1 MVFSHLHCHTQY
13 SLLDGAAD
21 IKKMLSKAKADGM
34 PACAITDHGNMF
46 GVFQFVAEA
55 HKQGIKPI
63 VGCEF
68 YVVQDMDRKQ
78 FSKDDK
84 DKRYHQLLLAK
95 NENGYKNLIK
105 LCSLGYTQGQYGKYP
120 RIDKKLIERYH
131 TDLIATTCCLGA
143 MVPQTI
149 LKKSESEAEQE
160 FEWWLNM
167 FGDDYYIELQRHH
180 MPEQNQVN
188 EVLLRFAKKYNRPY
202 IATNDSHYT
211 EREDNVAHDILL
223 CLNTGEKLST
233 PTIKEFGDDD
243 MVVKDRRFAFFND
256 QFFFKKTEEMTA
268 LFHDLPAAIDNTNLI
283 VDKIQDLDLKRSVA
297 LPNFV
302 IPLEFLT
309 QDQYLRHLTFEG
321 AKKRYSEL
329 TQEVEDR
336 LNFELQT
343 IETMGF
349 AGYFLI
355 VQDFIN
361 HGKDIGVFV
370 GPGRGSAAGSAVA
383 YCVGI
388 TNIDPLKYNLLFER
402 FLNPDR
408 KSLPDIDTDFDD
420 EGRQRVIDY
429 VAEKYGK
436 TQVAQI
442 VTYGSMAAKMSI
454 KDVARVMELP
464 IGESNALAKL
474 VPDRPGTNLNAI
486 IKSPLEDL
494 KDLQPEDLDN
504 IKKLREILRLDA
516 SIEAN
521 VLKQALVLEGSVR
534 GTGVHA
540 AGIIIA
546 PEDLTN
552 LIPIATAKESSLY
565 ITQYGGNVIEEA
577 GVIKMDFLGL
587 RTLSILKTALILI
600 ENNHG
605 VKINLDEI
613 LLDDIKTLQL
623 YQRGDT
629 VGTFQFESVGMQK
642 YLRELKPDRFED
654 LIAMNALYRPGPIR
668 YIPDFINRKHGRQ
681 KVSYDLP
688 DMEEHLEETYGITV
702 YQEQVMLLSVKI
714 AGFTKGEADFL
725 RKAMGK
731 KDLKTLDKMKGQFIS
746 QASAKGH
753 PKDVLE
759 KIWTD
764 WEAFASYAFNKSHST
779 AYSVVAF
786 QTAYL
791 KAHYPSEYM
800 SAVLTHNKDH
810 IEKVAFFMEECK
822 RMNIQVLGPDIN
834 ESNLLFTVNKK
845 GQIRFG
851 LGGVKSVGE
860 NPSHA
865 IIEERENNGIYKSI
879 FDLTSRV
886 NLKSINKRVLEPLVM
901 SGAFDSIPN
910 THRHQYFYPEDSE
923 REPNTIEKALR
934 YGANKQESMNSNQ
947 ASLFGGASDAPSLAE
962 PVLPKCEPWE
972 RLKELKKERE
982 VVGMYISG
990 HPLDDFKFEIK
1001 HFTKGNITA
1010 VKKSIEAK
1018 KEEEFVIAGIVTLTE
1033 ERMTKAKNKPWM
1045 KAVIEDYDN
1054 VLEIALF
1061 NKDYDNLSKL
1071 FKPNNF
1077 LLIKGR
1083 ISMKW
1088 GLENEKEFKISSVEH
1103 LGDVR
1108 DKMMKQFLLQVSALQ
1123 INDSLIN
1130 GIEEIAKQNPG
1141 NCNFKLILNHP
1152 QDNMMVELL
1161 SKKYRINIDSDVLH
1175 RFEALGLEKY
1185 RINDMPLMSFSQEQ
1199 IKKAAEEIEE
1209 LPEEAAP
1216 VD

>member
-1 MVFSHLHCHTQY
+1 MLFSHLHCHTQF

-21 IKKMLSKAKADGM
+21 IKKMLAKAKADNM

-46 GVFQFVAEA
+46 GVFKFVAEA

-63 VGCEF
+63 IGCEF
-68 YVVQDMDRKQ
+68 YVVEEMSRKQ

-120 RIDKKLIERYH
+120 RIDKKLIELYH

-143 MVPQTI
+143 MVPQYI
-149 LKKSESEAEQE
+149 LKKGEDEAEKE
-160 FEWWLNM
+160 FEWWLNL

-202 IATNDSHYT
+202 IATNDSHYI
-211 EREDNVAHDILL
+211 EQEDHIAHDILL
-223 CLNTGEKLST
+223 CINTGEKLST
-233 PTIKEFGDDD
+233 PTIKEFSDDD
-243 MVVKDRRFAFFND
+243 VMVKDRRFAFFND
-256 QFFFKKTEEMTA
+256 QFFFKKTAEMTS

-283 VDKIQDLDLKRSVA
+283 IDKIEDLDLKRDVA
-297 LPNFV
+297 FPNFI
-302 IPLEFLT
+302 IPKEFLT
-309 QDQYLRHLTFEG
+309 ENQYLRHLTFAG
-321 AKKRYSEL
+321 AKKRYHEI
-329 TQEVEDR
+329 TQEVEER
-336 LNFELQT
+336 LHFELQT

-388 TNIDPLKYNLLFER
+388 TNIDPLKYDLLFER
-402 FLNPDR
+402 FLNPER

-420 EGRQRVIDY
+420 EGRQKVIDY

-436 TQVAQI
+436 AQVAQI
-442 VTYGSMAAKMSI
+442 VTYGSMAAKSSI
-454 KDVARVMELP
+454 KDVARVLELS
-464 IGESNALAKL
+464 INDSNALSNL

-486 IKSPLEDL
+486 IKNPIAEL
-494 KDLQPEDLDN
+494 KDLTPEDLEN
-504 IKKLREILRLDA
+504 VKKLREILEVDSSL
-516 SIEAN
+516 EAT
-521 VLKQALVLEGSVR
+521 VLKHALVLEGSVR

-552 LIPIATAKESSLY
+552 LIPIATAKDSSLY
-565 ITQYGGNVIEEA
+565 ITQYEGNVIENA

-587 RTLSILKTALILI
+587 RTLSILKTALALI
-600 ENNHG
+600 ENNYG
-605 VKINLDEI
+605 IKINLDEI
-613 LLDDIKTLQL
+613 PLDDLKTLQL

-629 VGTFQFESVGMQK
+629 VGIFQFESDGMQK
-642 YLRELKPDRFED
+642 YLRDLKPDRFED
-654 LIAMNALYRPGPIR
+654 LIAMNALYRPGPIKN
-668 YIPDFINRKHGRQ
+668 IPDFINRKHGHQ
-681 KVSYDLP
+681 EVTYDLP
-688 DMEEHLEETYGITV
+688 EMEEQLKDTYGITV
-702 YQEQVMLLSVKI
+702 YQEQVMLLSVLL
-714 AGFTKGEADFL
+714 ADFTKGEADIL

-731 KDLKTLDKMKGQFIS
+731 KDINTLDQKKEKFIA

-753 PKDVLE
+753 PTATLE
-759 KIWTD
+759 KIWTV
-764 WEAFASYAFNKSHST
+764 WEKFASYAFNKSHAT
-779 AYSVVAF
+779 AYSVVSF

-791 KAHYPSEYM
+791 KAHYPSEFM
-800 SAVLTHNKDH
+800 SAVLTHNKNN

-834 ESNLLFTVNKK
+834 ESDLLFTVNKK

-865 IIEERENNGIYKSI
+865 IIDERKNNGIYKSI

-901 SGAFDSIPN
+901 AGAFDSIPN
-910 THRHQYFYPEDSE
+910 THRRQYFFPENSE
-923 REPNTIEKALR
+923 REQNSIEKALR
-934 YGANKQESMNSNQ
+934 YGANKQENENSNQ
-947 ASLFGGASDAPSLAE
+947 ASLFGGSSDTPSLAE
-962 PVLPKCEPWE
+962 PTLPKCEPWL
-972 RLKELKKERE
+972 RLEELKKERE

-1001 HFTKGNITA
+1001 HFTKGNITNI
-1010 VKKSIEAK
+1010 KKAIEGLK
-1018 KEEEFVIAGIVTLTE
+1018 HEEFIFAGIVTSAE
-1033 ERMTKAKNKPWM
+1033 NRMTKTKNKPWL
-1045 KAVIEDYDN
+1045 KTVIEDYDN
-1054 VLEIALF
+1054 MLEISLF
-1061 NKDYDNLSKL
+1061 NKDFESFGAR

-1083 ISMKW
+1083 TT
-1088 GLENEKEFKISSVEH
+1088 LRFDNEKEFMFNITSVEH
-1103 LGDVR
+1103 LGDVN
-1108 DKMMKQFLLQVSALQ
+1108 DKMMKQFLLQVSASQ
-1123 INDSLIN
+1123 INESLIN
-1130 GIEEIAKQNPG
+1130 KIENIAKSNPG
-1141 NCNFKLILNHP
+1141 KCNFKIILNQP
-1152 QDNMMVELL
+1152 EDNLNVELL
-1161 SKKYRINIDSDVLH
+1161 SRKYRINVNVNVLKE
-1175 RFEALGLEKY
+1175 FEEIGLEKY
-1185 RINDMPLMSFSQEQ
+1185 RINDNSLTTFATPKTTKMLNEPHDLQKEFTPL
-1199 IKKAAEEIEE
+1199 
-1209 LPEEAAP
+1209 
-1216 VD
+1216 D